1 MYMYLYFNMIKDKI
15 FVPSGARW
23 SLTNSFT
30 VHMILMGHDGHL
42 HCTLPI
48 KVCIIFTDSNKTG
61 TIYYTSSTNYILLLN
76 NYR

>member
-1 MYMYLYFNMIKDKI
+1 
-15 FVPSGARW
+15 
-23 SLTNSFT
+23 
-30 VHMILMGHDGHL
+30 MILTGHDGHL

-48 KVCIIFTDSNKTG
+48 TVCIIFTDSNKTG